1 MSGVDHRLLKWSRSA
16 RIFVAVSV
24 LLGTLKGLLL
34 VAQAWLLA
42 TVVAGTFIDRKD
54 LAQLKVPIGLLL
66 GVFFLRALVAWWQ
79 ELAANRCSAEGEV
92 DASSCVGPARHHPR
106 ARRARESGG
115 QVTWPPWP
123 SGASMHLT
131 PTTHGTFLRSSWLSW
146 CRSRSWWPCSA
157 PTGFPAP

>member
-42 TVVAGTFIDRKD
+42 AVVAGTFIDRKD
-54 LAQLKVPIGLLL
+54 LVQLKVPIGLLL

-79 ELAANRCSAEGEV
+79 ELAANRCSAEV
-92 DASSCVGPARHHPR
+92 KSTLR
-106 ARRARESGG
+106 AALVRRAIILG
-115 QVTWPPWP
+115 
-123 SGASMHLT
+123 
-131 PTTHGTFLRSSWLSW
+131 
-146 CRSRSWWPCSA
+146 
-157 PTGFPAP
+157 PTGT